1 MAEPSEQI
9 ETLEHRYFRAW
20 LARDERTL
28 KAMTARAFRLVFA
41 TEPPVLLD
49 DRSWVDAVGG
59 RFRCD
64 AYRFGGTPF
73 VRQSGSSALFAA
85 LVEIDAAIDGKPVK
99 GSYWMVDVWRRSRLR
114 RRWQLTERLLSRSLD
129 GRIAPDDIAALQQWR
144 PRVSRATSPRS

>member
-1 MAEPSEQI
+1 MADASETI

-20 LARDERTL
+20 LARDERAL
-28 KAMTARAFRLVFA
+28 KAMTSRAFRLVFA
-41 TEPPVLLD
+41 TEPAVLLD

-64 AYRFGGTPF
+64 TYRFGGTPF
-73 VRQSGSSALFAA
+73 IRRSGGTALFAV
-85 LVEIDAAIDGKPVK
+85 LVEMDAAIDGKPVK

-114 RRWQLTERLLSRSLD
+114 RRWQLTERLLSRALE
-129 GRIAPDDIAALQQWR
+129 GRIDAADIAELQQWR